1 MAVTTVAQ
9 LAAELNR
16 SAAALLEQLQS
27 AGVAKASTE
36 DALSE
41 ADKER
46 LLDFLRT
53 SHGTTA
59 SADRKKITLTRKSTS
74 EIKQADSSGKART
87 IQVEV
92 RKKRT
97 FVKRDETSAGDEPTQ
112 PSVEDADLQR
122 RQDEAQAQAELLR
135 LQEEELAEKRRLR
148 EEQDKREREA
158 AEARQREVA
167 EAAAVM
173 AAKVAAEHAAPAGT
187 HGVAAPVE
195 PAVAVA
201 PVEPVKPAL
210 RVIKAADVVDEEK
223 QRAVDLAKRRKAA
236 EDEASAIR
244 AMMSA
249 PKKVVGKKP
258 EEVAKPAEAG
268 KEG

>member
-97 FVKRDETSAGDEPTQ
+97 FVKRDEVSTPAEDVVSEEAREDE
-112 PSVEDADLQR
+112 LR
-122 RQDEAQAQAELLR
+122 RR
-135 LQEEELAEKRRLR
+135 EEEAHAEAERLR
-148 EEQDKREREA
+148 VQEA
-158 AEARQREVA
+158 E
-167 EAAAVM
+167 
-173 AAKVAAEHAAPAGT
+173 
-187 HGVAAPVE
+187 
-195 PAVAVA
+195 
-201 PVEPVKPAL
+201 
-210 RVIKAADVVDEEK
+210 
-223 QRAVDLAKRRKAA
+223 
-236 EDEASAIR
+236 
-244 AMMSA
+244 
-249 PKKVVGKKP
+249 
-258 EEVAKPAEAG
+258 
-268 KEG
+268 